1 MEKILEVSDPF
12 RNENFPSKPEIQ
24 PNLLDDDKIK
34 SMDGKKNKKKKRE
47 P

>member
-1 MEKILEVSDPF
+1 MEKILEVPDPF

-34 SMDGKKNKKKKRE
+34 SIDATKTNKKE
-47 P
+47 A